1 MTCCFPK
8 ELLVL
13 KNSSSLVRNRMN
25 IDNEQLQKVMISIL
39 KKDLHDRTLV
49 LTDDFSSIMNNILC
63 YCDLCMN
70 HYLY

>member
-1 MTCCFPK
+1 
-8 ELLVL
+8 
-13 KNSSSLVRNRMN
+13 
-25 IDNEQLQKVMISIL
+25 MISIL

-70 HYLY
+70 HYLYQQNRCIYETNIFLSSYSILPSS